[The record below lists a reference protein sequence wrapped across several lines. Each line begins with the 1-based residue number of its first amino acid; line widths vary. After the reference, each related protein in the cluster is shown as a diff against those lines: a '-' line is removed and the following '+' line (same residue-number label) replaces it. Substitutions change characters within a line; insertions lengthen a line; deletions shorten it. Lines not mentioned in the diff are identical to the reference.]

1 MADLERLVIR
11 SASATDLPA
20 MEWDGEY
27 RRFRRVYQQALEDA
41 RQGRRLVL
49 LAEVEG
55 RVVGQIIVQL
65 GTGHPAVTDG
75 AATGYLHALRVRP
88 EHRGHGV
95 GTSLIQEAEG
105 ELRRRGFRQVA
116 IAAAKEN
123 PRARKLYERL
133 GYSRIAD
140 DPGEWAFTDDH
151 GQTQAVSEPADILL
165 KAL

>member
-1 MADLERLVIR
+1 MTELEPLVIR
-11 SASATDLPA
+11 AASMADLPA

-27 RRFRRVYQQALEDA
+27 RRFRRVYQQALDDA

-95 GTSLIQEAEG
+95 GTSLLQEAEG
-105 ELRRRGFRQVA
+105 ELRRRGFRQAA

-123 PRARKLYERL
+123 PRARRLYERL

-140 DPGEWAFTDDH
+140 DPGEWTFTDDQ
-151 GQTQAVSEPADILL
+151 GKTQAVSEPADILL